1 VWLALAH
8 GVHPHHRVAI
18 GWGESLDPGSR
29 FYFCRVSQL
38 SLLRLL
44 TNEVLMGVDVVTQA
58 EAWRIYDLF
67 YANDRTFLIDEPRGI
82 EDILRARTTKQR
94 SSTKEWA
101 DEYLVAF
108 AESAGLTFVTFDR
121 ALARRTKSSILL
133 TA

>member
-1 VWLALAH
+1 
-8 GVHPHHRVAI
+8 
-18 GWGESLDPGSR
+18 
-29 FYFCRVSQL
+29 
-38 SLLRLL
+38 LL
-44 TNEVLMGVDVVTQA
+44 TNEAAMGIDVATQA

-121 ALARRTKSSILL
+121 ALARRTKGSILL